1 MGCVESDF
9 QEVRRPKKNKQKTK
23 TRLTS
28 KHKIEDIEMIPD
40 EERRNRE

>member
-1 MGCVESDF
+1 MGCVESDL
-9 QEVRRPKKNKQKTK
+9 EGVRKPKKNKKKTK

-28 KHKIEDIEMIPD
+28 NYKIEDVEMIPD